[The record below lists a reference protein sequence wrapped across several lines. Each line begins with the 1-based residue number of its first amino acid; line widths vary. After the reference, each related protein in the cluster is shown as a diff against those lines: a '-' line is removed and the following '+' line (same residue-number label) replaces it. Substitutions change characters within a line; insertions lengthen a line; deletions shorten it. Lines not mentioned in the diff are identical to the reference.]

1 METLILDIQATAE
14 KENSSLGKTSPLVQ
28 GNKSGKKRK
37 GKRKKGNKS
46 SCKQMS
52 MSDYGYPGYLDDD
65 DDVYGGYS
73 EFQDEYWRQKYGFE

>member
-1 METLILDIQATAE
+1 M
-14 KENSSLGKTSPLVQ
+14 Q

-46 SCKQMS
+46 SGKQMS

-65 DDVYGGYS
+65 DAYGGYS

>member
-1 METLILDIQATAE
+1 M
-14 KENSSLGKTSPLVQ
+14 Q

-46 SCKQMS
+46 SFKQMS
-52 MSDYGYPGYLDDD
+52 MSDYGYPGYLDD